1 MNNIRAEIYI
11 EKTGETVTRRVYIIL
26 WGAEFTQDFY
36 TKKQLKNM
44 IDFLKFHN
52 ILIKLHHVNY
62 NCKYM
67 DLPF

>member
-1 MNNIRAEIYI
+1 MNNIKAEIYI
-11 EKTGETVTRRVYIIL
+11 EKTGETITRRVYIIL

-36 TKKQLKNM
+36 TKEQLKNM

-52 ILIKLHHVNY
+52 VSVKLHHANY